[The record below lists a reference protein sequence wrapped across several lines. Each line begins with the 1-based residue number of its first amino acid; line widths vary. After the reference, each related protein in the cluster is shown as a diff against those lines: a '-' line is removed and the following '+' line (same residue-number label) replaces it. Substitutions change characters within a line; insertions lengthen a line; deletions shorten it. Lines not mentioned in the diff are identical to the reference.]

1 MYEMAKKA
9 REAMKGKA
17 KRLSGEKD
25 QKVDS
30 SNWTPSDP
38 LDADV
43 KTGMRPISPRAYKKG
58 GKVMG
63 EAAECHAGRKPRKS
77 GGRAITADS
86 LINRDQKEANEGREG
101 KKHIGGMKKGGRAG
115 KAMGGMPTAG
125 LHGST
130 DPAALIKAVTGPTMG
145 FKKGGR
151 SGKAMGGQLDPRM
164 AAMAAPAGRGAPMPM
179 PVGRGAP
186 MPINPRMLAMMK
198 AKAAMAQGSGNTP
211 PMKKGGRTGKQAGG
225 GMSAADEARA
235 AAAAAAAARQ
245 RAEDARTQGEREDPR
260 NQKRGG
266 RTNRKDGGN
275 VNFGPMEM
283 PAGKK
288 GMSTSEQ
295 EALER
300 KQDAASKPT
309 RGKSKNYAD
318 GGLAPYGATAPV
330 PMNGPANPV
339 AKNALN
345 FGMGASGS
353 PYKKGGMAK
362 WEGSAKDEAQD
373 KKLAKKHGMSMKAWE
388 ASKMDTK
395 HDKQESMKGLKRGGE
410 AKKWISEAIGKPGA
424 LHKSL
429 GVPAGEKIPAKKL
442 EKAEAS
448 KNPKLAKRA
457 HLAETLKHISRANKF
472 GGGALS
478 DGPKKG
484 GKGKTNINILINPGA
499 KPDAMGGAPGMPPMP
514 PRPVGG
520 IPVPMGMPPAGGAP
534 PMGMPMPM
542 PLAPAPG
549 GMPPMG
555 RKAGGKVYKSYKDMD
570 AGAGSGL
577 GRLEKTEIQKRKA

>member
-9 REAMKGKA
+9 REAMRGKA

-38 LDADV
+38 LDANV

-86 LINRDQKEANEGREG
+86 LINRDQKEANESREG

-151 SGKAMGGQLDPRM
+151 SGKA
-164 AAMAAPAGRGAPMPM
+164 
-179 PVGRGAP
+179 
-186 MPINPRMLAMMK
+186 
-198 AKAAMAQGSGNTP
+198 
-211 PMKKGGRTGKQAGG
+211 GG
-225 GMSAADEARA
+225 GEMSAADEARA
-235 AAAAAAAARQ
+235 AAAAAAAAKQ

-266 RTNRKDGGN
+266 RTNRKSGGN

-339 AKNALN
+339 AKNAMN

-362 WEGSAKDEAQD
+362 FEGSAKDEAQD
-373 KKLAKKHGMSMKAWE
+373 KKLAKKHGMSMKSWE
-388 ASKMDTK
+388 SSKMDDK

-442 EKAEAS
+442 EKAENS

-514 PRPVGG
+514 PRPAGG

-542 PLAPAPG
+542 PGPAGPAG
-549 GMPPMG
+549 PAGLPAMG
-555 RKAGGKVYKSYKDMD
+555 RKAGGKVYKSYKDLD